1 MLYPQEPMANM
12 MRKRPEL
19 KRQIW
24 QFLNTISP
32 QVLLRES
39 RVYGGGLHK
48 LEPKELGNV
57 PAAKIAELLPKSVR
71 PRRITQHELLFP

>member
-1 MLYPQEPMANM
+1 MLYPKGPVKNALQD
-12 MRKRPEL
+12 RPDL

-24 QFLNTISP
+24 EFLNKICP
-32 QVLLRES
+32 EAMLGEG

-57 PAAKIAELLPKSVR
+57 PAEGIAELLPEPARS
-71 PRRITQHELLFP
+71 RREEQVELFE